1 MVGVGGPHIRGLN
14 TNGGLD
20 LGSRMREITRED
32 VRAAVERAR
41 AVERPPDREILH
53 LLPRQFILD
62 DQPGIFD
69 PVGMVGARLEVDL
82 HIATCSGSAL
92 QSTVTCANR
101 AGLEVSEAVLE
112 SIAAAE
118 STLSADERELGVCL
132 LDIGAHSSDLVV
144 FFEGA
149 VAHTA
154 SVPVGG
160 NHFTNDLAVG
170 LQMPVAQAEEL
181 KRQYGHA
188 VVTAVPIEAEIEIN
202 NPEPQRL
209 ALRTLAEILEPRARE
224 LLYFVKESLRQGG
237 VLEALGAGCVLTGGG
252 AMLAGHARRDREP
265 ASRSGAHRNAGA
277 ALEHAGRASSSQ
289 LFHCHRNATVCTSH
303 TRNPCGR
310 KQQPARQAA
319 RHLRSE
325 FLRARIMSITNGE
338 APAAMDQQKIEA
350 AEIRIQFHDEEPRG
364 ARIKVIGVG
373 GGGGN
378 AVNRMIQAG
387 LEGVEFIAANT
398 DVQALKLSLAPMK
411 LQLGVRLTAGLGAG
425 ANPDVGRRA
434 ALEDSEKIIEA
445 LEGADMVFV
454 TAGLGGG
461 TGTGAAPVIA
471 SLASE
476 MGILTVAVITRPF
489 AFEGKRR
496 LQQAE
501 RGLKELLESV
511 DTMIVIPNEKLLA
524 VAKDA
529 GFFESFRIA
538 DDVLRQGVQGI
549 SDIITI
555 PGIINRDF
563 ADVKTTM
570 AGMGHAVMGTAIRSG
585 DNRAMEAAQAAMAS
599 PLLDAGAIDG
609 ARGILINITGS
620 SNLKLSE
627 VNEASSLIQSS
638 AHEDA
643 NIIFGAVLD
652 ERMGDEVKIT
662 VIATGFRDQ
671 MPERRARMLNVEEM
685 PVVSV
690 PVLPTDAWMREKAPA
705 ASASACASAVHERG
719 RRRGVDSDARR
730 AGVCGAAT
738 RPSRAEIAEEPSFAP
753 LPRDYASDF
762 GNSVRT
768 PADYRRAMSPQPA
781 VSPLSASS
789 GRRRAGSGRSDLYA
803 PDEVLSRAATKSGT
817 CL

>member
-1 MVGVGGPHIRGLN
+1 
-14 TNGGLD
+14 
-20 LGSRMREITRED
+20 
-32 VRAAVERAR
+32 
-41 AVERPPDREILH
+41 
-53 LLPRQFILD
+53 
-62 DQPGIFD
+62 
-69 PVGMVGARLEVDL
+69 
-82 HIATCSGSAL
+82 
-92 QSTVTCANR
+92 
-101 AGLEVSEAVLE
+101 
-112 SIAAAE
+112 
-118 STLSADERELGVCL
+118 
-132 LDIGAHSSDLVV
+132 
-144 FFEGA
+144 
-149 VAHTA
+149 
-154 SVPVGG
+154 
-160 NHFTNDLAVG
+160 
-170 LQMPVAQAEEL
+170 
-181 KRQYGHA
+181 
-188 VVTAVPIEAEIEIN
+188 
-202 NPEPQRL
+202 
-209 ALRTLAEILEPRARE
+209 
-224 LLYFVKESLRQGG
+224 
-237 VLEALGAGCVLTGGG
+237 
-252 AMLAGHARRDREP
+252 
-265 ASRSGAHRNAGA
+265 
-277 ALEHAGRASSSQ
+277 
-289 LFHCHRNATVCTSH
+289 
-303 TRNPCGR
+303 
-310 KQQPARQAA
+310 
-319 RHLRSE
+319 
-325 FLRARIMSITNGE
+325 
-338 APAAMDQQKIEA
+338 MDQQSNSAGEM
-350 AEIRIQFHDEEPRG
+350 RIQFHDESPRG

-398 DVQALKLSLAPMK
+398 DVQALKLSQAPVK
-411 LQLGVRLTAGLGAG
+411 LQLGVRLTSGLGAG

-570 AGMGHAVMGTAIRSG
+570 AGMGHAVMGTAVRSG
-585 DNRAMEAAQAAMAS
+585 QSRAVEAAQAAMAS
-599 PLLDAGAIDG
+599 PLLEAGAIDG

-620 SNLKLSE
+620 SSLKLSE
-627 VNEASSLIQSS
+627 VNEASSLIQSA

-643 NIIFGAVLD
+643 NIIFGAVQD

-671 MPERRARMLNVEEM
+671 MPERRARMLNVEEI
-685 PVVSV
+685 PVVTV
-690 PVLPTDAWMREKAPA
+690 PVVAPENWLREPQPLAEKAATPPRFQSEEEDGGLPIA
-705 ASASACASAVHERG
+705 HTPVSSTNSAHSAVARAVALAEPQEASASSI
-719 RRRGVDSDARR
+719 
-730 AGVCGAAT
+730 
-738 RPSRAEIAEEPSFAP
+738 RPQFAELAEEPAYTP
-753 LPRDYASDF
+753 LPRDYAPEMGDEMPSAAI
-762 GNSVRT
+762 VEE
-768 PADYRRAMSPQPA
+768 PAAAADSSLFAEPAEQPERDLDVPAFMRRLQF
-781 VSPLSASS
+781 
-789 GRRRAGSGRSDLYA
+789 
-803 PDEVLSRAATKSGT
+803 
-817 CL
+817 